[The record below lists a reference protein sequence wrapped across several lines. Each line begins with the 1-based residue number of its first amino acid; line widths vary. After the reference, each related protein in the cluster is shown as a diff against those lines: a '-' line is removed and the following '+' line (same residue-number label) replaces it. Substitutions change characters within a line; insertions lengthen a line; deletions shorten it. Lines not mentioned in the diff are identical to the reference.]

1 MNNGWHSQ
9 TPLTDL
15 TLPPRAPPGS
25 QTQDH
30 CHSPKCILIYFSSKR
45 NKNLSII
52 IIVKELL
59 WTSGDLS
66 SLLTP
71 NLKSTM
77 LHKKCAFL
85 ILIIVAWSIP
95 CSPSVISHWYL
106 HAPPPPSAFTHIHCH
121 CEPSI
126 SLRRTESVLWNLN
139 EPVGSSHNVRLLQ
152 KHFLLCLLWDLY
164 MS

>member
-1 MNNGWHSQ
+1 MVTSKSYTVFSSVQ
-9 TPLTDL
+9 SLSRVRL
-15 TLPPRAPPGS
+15 FATLWIVTRQAS
-25 QTQDH
+25 
-30 CHSPKCILIYFSSKR
+30 LIYFSSKR

-85 ILIIVAWSIP
+85 ILIIVAWSIT